1 MNGFLISERLHLL
14 TLDMREVVFLMKTHP
29 DIEFQK
35 HAAELLADA
44 QKFDQWSRDMDGLK

>member
-14 TLDMREVVFLMKTHP
+14 TLDMREVVYLMKTHP